1 MNNAKNIYMCDE
13 VSKVRELY
21 KNIISWPYEYD
32 STFAFI
38 NAMAISHY
46 RQYALGYPPSIT
58 ELKSWHPECISKDY
72 KHIMGLE
79 LSQDDIQY
87 AQARQYGFKDWE
99 DLIIKDSPIDLAFER
114 AVDAIIEGNESLLR
128 QLLSEHP
135 DLSQRSSNF
144 GHRAKLIH
152 YIAAN
157 GVETYR
163 QITPFN
169 LVALTELLLDQGCDP
184 YADHNIY
191 GGNGNIIDL
200 IATSA
205 HPNEAGV
212 AKDLMTLI
220 RGYNS

>member
-1 MNNAKNIYMCDE
+1 
-13 VSKVRELY
+13 
-21 KNIISWPYEYD
+21 
-32 STFAFI
+32 
-38 NAMAISHY
+38 
-46 RQYALGYPPSIT
+46 
-58 ELKSWHPECISKDY
+58 
-72 KHIMGLE
+72 MGLE

-99 DLIIKDSPIDLAFER
+99 DLIIKDSP
-114 AVDAIIEGNESLLR
+114 
-128 QLLSEHP
+128 
-135 DLSQRSSNF
+135 
-144 GHRAKLIH
+144 LIH

-163 QITPFN
+163 QIIPFN
-169 LVALTELLLDQGCDP
+169 LVAITELLLDQGCDP

-220 RGYNS
+220 RGYSS